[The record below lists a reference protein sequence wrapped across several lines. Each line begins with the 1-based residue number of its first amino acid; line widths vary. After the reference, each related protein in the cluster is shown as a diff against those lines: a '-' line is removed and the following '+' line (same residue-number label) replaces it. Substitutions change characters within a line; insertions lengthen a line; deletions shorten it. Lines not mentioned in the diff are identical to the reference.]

1 KTELA
6 KALAEFLFDSEAAM
20 VRLDMSEFGERH
32 NVARL
37 IGAPP
42 GYVGYEEGGRLTEA
56 IRRRP
61 YAVVLLDEIEK
72 AHRDVFNVLLQV
84 LDDGRLT
91 DGQGRTVDF
100 RNAVIIMTSNL
111 GSQEIARLA
120 EIGDEVRIRRA
131 VLEVLKA
138 EFLPEFLNRID
149 ETIIFHPLGMD
160 ELTKIVEIQL
170 RRLQSQLAE
179 AGLTIRVT
187 DDAERQLADEGFDPS
202 YGARPLKRVIQQR
215 IANPLATALLEGRVR
230 EGGVVEVDWDGTEF
244 TFTPT
249 EPEPARA

>member
-1 KTELA
+1 
-6 KALAEFLFDSEAAM
+6 
-20 VRLDMSEFGERH
+20 
-32 NVARL
+32 
-37 IGAPP
+37 
-42 GYVGYEEGGRLTEA
+42 
-56 IRRRP
+56 
-61 YAVVLLDEIEK
+61 
-72 AHRDVFNVLLQV
+72 
-84 LDDGRLT
+84 
-91 DGQGRTVDF
+91 
-100 RNAVIIMTSNL
+100 AVIIMTSNL

-187 DDAERQLADEGFDPS
+187 DEAERQLADEGFDPS